1 MPALW
6 SNRMSLASAVLLPP
20 EIARSL
26 VGCWCMA
33 FSHSLLDIA
42 FAQGLGRAIK
52 QKSGFRCK
60 CVMEARSSALYAR
73 ILLRIRALPWSP
85 SKVAPAAAPR
95 REKATRLSARAAY
108 QALSA
113 LALWMEKALFQ
124 ADLAAAQ
131 AALDSRKATLRT
143 LWFDCQRPRGTWT
156 RLPSCELAGPEL
168 ENSLSRKG
176 GSFGK
181 MVEVGDEVMRCVMSH
196 LCNQTNRCRR
206 TCICRRSGPC

>member
-42 FAQGLGRAIK
+42 LPQGLWRAIK

-60 CVMEARSSALYAR
+60 RVMEARSSAMHAR
-73 ILLRIRALPWSP
+73 ILLRTRALPWSP
-85 SKVAPAAAPR
+85 SKVAPAAAPG

-108 QALSA
+108 QDLSA
-113 LALWMEKALFQ
+113 LAMWMEKALFQ

-131 AALDSRKATLRT
+131 AAPDSRKATLRT
-143 LWFDCQRPRGTWT
+143 LWFDCQRTK
-156 RLPSCELAGPEL
+156 LPSCELAGLEL
-168 ENSLSRKG
+168 ENSLFRKG

-196 LCNQTNRCRR
+196 LCNQTKRCRR
-206 TCICRRSGPC
+206 TCICRQSGPC